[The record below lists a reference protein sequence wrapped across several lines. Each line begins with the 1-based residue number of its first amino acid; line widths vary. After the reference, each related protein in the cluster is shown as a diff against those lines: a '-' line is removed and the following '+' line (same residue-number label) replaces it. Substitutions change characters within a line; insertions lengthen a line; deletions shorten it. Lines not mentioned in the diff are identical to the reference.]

1 MLLPLDGVE
10 LFNQSYFSA
19 LKTDVFFSIFQK
31 KLNTYFN
38 VTNLIVTHVISRFV
52 STKLVQTDLHDVLD
66 NIEALM
72 VLFHFEIYIYVMKNS
87 RKSGSKKHC

>member
-1 MLLPLDGVE
+1 MELSYSIKVILVLLKQT
-10 LFNQSYFSA
+10 F
-19 LKTDVFFSIFQK
+19 FFSIFSKKK

-66 NIEALM
+66 NMEALM
-72 VLFHFEIYIYVMKNS
+72 VLFHFEIYFYVMKNS
-87 RKSGSKKHC
+87 RKNGSKKHC

>member
-1 MLLPLDGVE
+1 
-10 LFNQSYFSA
+10 
-19 LKTDVFFSIFQK
+19 
-31 KLNTYFN
+31 
-38 VTNLIVTHVISRFV
+38 
-52 STKLVQTDLHDVLD
+52 VQTDLHDVLD